1 MSHGVLGGGGG
12 VVGLRIK
19 RNFYH
24 CKWCYLVILKDIG
37 LNIQCRFKSN
47 FLPLNA
53 WCRVCQDLR
62 LVCFIIVFI
71 LYKWLKG
78 INL

>member
-1 MSHGVLGGGGG
+1 MGRFRKRGLHFQGRVGGCRGLNLKMQKCLMGCEEGGGWFKNK
-12 VVGLRIK
+12 LK

-53 WCRVCQDLR
+53 
-62 LVCFIIVFI
+62 
-71 LYKWLKG
+71 
-78 INL
+78 